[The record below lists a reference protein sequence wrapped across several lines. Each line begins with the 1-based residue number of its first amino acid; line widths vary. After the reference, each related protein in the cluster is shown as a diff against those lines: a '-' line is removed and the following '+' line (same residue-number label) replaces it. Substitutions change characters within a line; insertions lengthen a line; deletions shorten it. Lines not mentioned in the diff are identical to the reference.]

1 MESYLK
7 NPFSVDGI
15 KMKHYVTKEDEQ
27 LTVDPD
33 TGQYYTIKKV
43 AQNKEIP
50 HDPVVYTKVF
60 QSAISSFKNL
70 SPSGLKVLL
79 FAICNAR
86 SCHDVVFLNPPDI
99 MIFFEMSKATYYNGI
114 DDLLKNK
121 VIAKKL
127 GSSIE
132 FWVNPNVF
140 YNGNRLKL
148 VTSPHELRNTR

>member
-7 NPFSVDGI
+7 NPFAVEGI
-15 KMKHYVTKEDEQ
+15 AMKQYITKEDEQ
-27 LTVDPD
+27 LTVDPE

-43 AQNKEIP
+43 SQNKEVQ
-50 HDPVVYTKVF
+50 HDGMVYTKVF
-60 QSAISSFKNL
+60 QSALLSFKNL

-79 FAICNAR
+79 YAICNAR

-99 MIFFEMSKATYYNGI
+99 MLFYDMSKGTYYNGI

-121 VIAKKL
+121 IIAKKL

-148 VTSPHELRNTR
+148 VTSCNEVRHT